1 MDSLKYE
8 EMKIYLEKIHALLKE
23 GNLSPEEK
31 EKFEL
36 ISAQLAGALCHP
48 WLPVGWER
56 KLIMSILLIV
66 GAVGFLVGY
75 SKLLFIWL
83 ALPLFSPRLI
93 GETMRIIGM
102 IIGSTRGQ

>member
-1 MDSLKYE
+1 
-8 EMKIYLEKIHALLKE
+8 MKIYLEEIRALLKD

-36 ISAQLAGALCHP
+36 ISSQLSGALLHP
-48 WLPVGWER
+48 WLQIGWER
-56 KLIMSILLIV
+56 KLIMSILLV
-66 GAVGFLVGY
+66 SGAVGFLVGY

-83 ALPLFSPRLI
+83 ALPLFSPRFM
-93 GETMRIIGM
+93 GETLRIIGM